1 METVQVDSIATILV
15 QLAAAV
21 LLAAGSWGIARFTKW
36 LGLQNNAQINS
47 AMEAALQKSVTY
59 GLQQAQDTIREKGWD
74 HIEVKNQ
81 ALASALPYMTER
93 FTATLKQ
100 AGVDVKDEAALKNV
114 VAQALD
120 RAFPAAA
127 AVAAASPATPPA
139 TAPNPAHTAE
149 LPPPQGVVVT
159 GVNEQL

>member
-1 METVQVDSIATILV
+1 MEPVQIDSIAPILV

-36 LGLQNNAQINS
+36 LGLQNNAQINT
-47 AMEAALQKSVTY
+47 ALETALQKSVTF
-59 GLQQAQDTIREKGWD
+59 GLQQAQETIRQKGWD

-81 ALASALPYMTER
+81 ALATALPYMASR
-93 FTATLKQ
+93 FAETLKQ
-100 AGVDVKDEAALKNV
+100 AGVDVKDETALKNV

-159 GVNEQL
+159 GISE